1 MVHAGCVDWAIEKSM
16 KTPSELSQ
24 EAKQERVSNSQDR
37 RVDRRMDG
45 SIGTAWWFGHAN
57 KRDKRIGKN
66 MDGRRAFKM
75 E

>member
-1 MVHAGCVDWAIEKSM
+1 M

-24 EAKQERVSNSQDR
+24 EAKQERVSNPQNR

-45 SIGTAWWFGHAN
+45 SIGTAWWFGYAN

-66 MDGRRAFKM
+66 LSGHRAFKV
-75 E
+75 ERANGIVRREL